1 MTLIPVNA
9 RWGLAGVPSRSPRSR
24 NVALAHK
31 IVSPARSFALRGWL
45 VGYILDLRDFKEWS
59 SHVGLMTDRPA
70 SRNGTKSSSN
80 TSQTVSRAVTI
91 LRAIARESYNGLRL
105 SDISEISGLSHG
117 TTHRLLQTLI
127 LEGLVRQDTTSL
139 RYGLGVLNYELGLA
153 TFERPYFH
161 EDLHPKLERLANATK
176 ETVYLFARSGSE
188 AVCIDRV
195 DRSYPRVGSLTKI
208 GTRRPLCFGAAGL
221 ALIARL
227 RDVEINKILAASSRD
242 IERHPFAT
250 VRSLKNEIR
259 QIRRRGFSVVRDQ
272 VVQGRS
278 AVAAALP
285 PAKDVPPL
293 AVNIGTLT
301 ERLPVKRE
309 LEFVGLIKRFMF

>member
-1 MTLIPVNA
+1 M
-9 RWGLAGVPSRSPRSR
+9 GRSR
-24 NVALAHK
+24 K
-31 IVSPARSFALRGWL
+31 IPGSAP
-45 VGYILDLRDFKEWS
+45 
-59 SHVGLMTDRPA
+59 
-70 SRNGTKSSSN
+70 N

-91 LRAIARESYNGLRL
+91 LRTIARESFNGLRL

-127 LEGLVRQDTTSL
+127 AEGLVRQDPDTL

-161 EDLHPKLERLANATK
+161 EKLHPRLTQLAKATR
-176 ETVYLFARSGSE
+176 ETVYLYARSGAE

-195 DRSYPRVGSLTKI
+195 DKSSPTTKSLTKV

-227 RDVEINKILAASSRD
+227 RDAEIDKILAASSRD
-242 IERHPFAT
+242 IEKHPVAT
-250 VRSLKNEIR
+250 ARSIKNEIR

-272 VVQGRS
+272 VIPGRS

-285 PAKDVPPL
+285 LDKDFPPL
-293 AVNIGTLT
+293 AVNVGMLT
-301 ERLPVKRE
+301 ERLPVARERE
-309 LEFVGLIKRFMF
+309 LFDLIERFMLRANQSDA